1 MSAFM
6 HWFANP
12 ARFVRIADAVTPWL
26 WLTLAISLCAGLYL
40 AFFGSPPDYQQGDSV
55 RIMYIHVPSAIL
67 TTGIYGFM
75 AAASAASLVWRY
87 PLGSVAAKSA
97 APVGAAFCFITL
109 ATGALWGRPMW
120 GTWWEWDGR
129 MTSVLVQ
136 FFLYLG
142 YLAIWQAF
150 SDQRRAAN
158 AAGILALV
166 GVINLVIIR
175 FSVEWWNTLHQP
187 ASLLRRGGPS
197 IDVSMQWP
205 LATMFIAASAYA
217 GAIILTN
224 MKSELRMR
232 RAQAQLQSMTQN
244 AGGYRLETG

>member
-1 MSAFM
+1 MSAFL
-6 HWFANP
+6 HWITHP
-12 ARFVRIADAVTPWL
+12 ARFVRIADAVLPWL
-26 WLTLAISLCAGLYL
+26 GVLLVLSLGAGLYF
-40 AFFGSPPDYQQGDSV
+40 AFFASPPDYQQGYTV
-55 RIMYIHVPSAIL
+55 RIMYIHVPSAIM
-67 TTGIYGFM
+67 TTGLYGFM
-75 AAASAASLVWRY
+75 AVASAASLVWRY
-87 PLGSVAAKSA
+87 PLGSIAAKAA

-109 ATGALWGRPMW
+109 ATGSLWGRPMW

-150 SDQRRAAN
+150 ADRKRAAN
-158 AAGILALV
+158 AAGILAIV
-166 GVINLVIIR
+166 GVANLVIIR

-205 LATMFIAASAYA
+205 LAMMAVAAASYA
-217 GAIILTN
+217 GMIILIN
-224 MKSELRMR
+224 MKTEMRLR
-232 RAQAQLQSMTQN
+232 RAEALMQSQPKAT
-244 AGGYRLETG
+244 ASYRLEAG